1 MLRRIKNVFHA
12 LTLESST
19 VFVAFIGIIVGW
31 PAIINPEELAPT
43 SIRETFP
50 EWAIVAWGVSL
61 LVGGLVTILGIVW
74 QSRLAMRIEQIGMAC
89 LACGTFL
96 YVTAL
101 ASYSTDL
108 WKSLVALTP
117 YVFFTLVC
125 IARYWNLNRLA
136 SVYNYADSLV
146 YQGYLD
152 SAHVESQATEIQTKL
167 DRLEKNLLPEKESE

>member
-1 MLRRIKNVFHA
+1 MLRRLKNIFHA

-31 PAIINPEELAPT
+31 PAIISPGELAPN

-50 EWAIVAWGVSL
+50 EWAIIAWGVSL
-61 LVGGLVTILGIVW
+61 LIGGLVTILGIIW

-96 YVTAL
+96 YATAL

-108 WKSLVALTP
+108 GKSMVALIP
-117 YVFFTLVC
+117 YIFFTLVC
-125 IARYWNLNRLA
+125 IARYWNLNKLA
-136 SVYNYADSLV
+136 AVYNYADSLMT
-146 YQGYLD
+146 QGYLD
-152 SAHVESQATEIQTKL
+152 SVHVESQTVEIKSKL
-167 DRLEKNLLPEKESE
+167 DRLEKDLLPEKERE